1 MNILHIVVI
10 FASSTICG
18 GGEMDREY
26 IQEAAHW
33 VHEGLWENKEALWPG
48 GQPPLLSMLD
58 PAVAASLL
66 GLTYLE
72 LPTLGSTRFAPQGQK
87 FQAAG
92 IFDRCSGKIAV
103 STEFPLHERRFTAAH
118 EIGHFLLHEQE
129 IMHRDRPIG
138 GYHSLS
144 TKPLIEREAD
154 YFAAC
159 FLMPPKLVIARFE
172 SQFGCKGQFHF
183 NDVSCFH
190 LNANDPNS
198 LLYASQNSLD
208 REIALARCTR
218 FNGKAINSLAQQ
230 FRISDSAMAV
240 RIKELNLVRWP

>member
-1 MNILHIVVI
+1 
-10 FASSTICG
+10 
-18 GGEMDREY
+18 MDRDY
-26 IQEAAHW
+26 IQQAAHW
-33 VHEGLWENKEALWPG
+33 VHEGLWAHKETLWPNR
-48 GQPPLLSMLD
+48 QPPPLGMLD

-72 LPTLGSTRFAPQGQK
+72 LPTLGSTRFAPQGQR

-92 IFDRCSGKIAV
+92 LFDRRSGKIAI
-103 STEFPLHERRFTAAH
+103 STEFPLQERRFTAAH

-129 IMHRDRPIG
+129 VMHRDRPLG

-144 TKPLIEREAD
+144 SKPLIEREAD

-159 FLMPPKLVIARFE
+159 FLMPSRLLVAQFE
-172 SQFGCKGQFHF
+172 QQFGCKGQFQF
-183 NDVSCFH
+183 TDVSCYH
-190 LNANDPNS
+190 LNSNDPDS

-230 FRISDSAMAV
+230 FGVSDSAMAL
-240 RIKELNLVRWP
+240 RIKELDLVRWP